1 MGEPVPAPCRLRRQA
16 DGDAFDRFVLL
27 PRLMGPFIMLFVG
40 TCIGRRQIDW
50 IDVATMAQSLVYG
63 GTELAQARTIHAA
76 GDPDVWGTATG
87 WSDTARPLSAF
98 RFYYK

>member
-16 DGDAFDRFVLL
+16 DGDAFNRFVLL
-27 PRLMGPFIMLFVG
+27 PRFTGSVIILFVG

-50 IDVATMAQSLVYG
+50 IDVNTMAKSLTYG
-63 GTELAQARTIHAA
+63 GTELAQARTMPE

-87 WSDTARPLSAF
+87 WPNTARPLSAF
-98 RFYYK
+98 HFYCE